1 MSTAGTILL
10 VAADGSFKQTV
21 HAALEADG
29 HTVADTAC
37 AIDALSL
44 YVRLSPDLV
53 LFDLELPGSDGLEAC
68 RTLVDRYGDDCAPVV
83 FFSTSATPM
92 DIAAGFGAGAM
103 DYLTKTSP
111 PDEVRARVQAYLRN
125 YVLLKQQKAM
135 AEQLARANAAKNRFI
150 GMAAHD
156 MRNPLVSIRGFAE
169 FLMDGTVGTMP
180 SVQLALV
187 SIIHGTSNLMIK
199 TLNELLD
206 VAAIEAGQLQLQ
218 VAAHSVTDLV
228 AKSVAQAKMEA
239 RKKRS
244 RIEFEPPATAPVLMI
259 DGDKLKQ
266 VVDNLLSN
274 AIKFSPAA
282 ATITVS
288 VEAENGGESCSFAV
302 RDQGPGMP
310 DAARSKLSK
319 AAVAAAADGASE
331 PDSAGLGLIIIRNI
345 IDAHRGTVA
354 VTNLPLGC
362 EVRVKLPTNVAQN
375 AAAAA

>member
-1 MSTAGTILL
+1 MSTAGTILI
-10 VAADGSFKQTV
+10 VAADGVFKQTV
-21 HAALEADG
+21 HDTLLADG
-29 HTVADTAC
+29 HVLVDAAS
-37 AIDALSL
+37 AADALDE
-44 YVRLSPDLV
+44 YVRAAPDLV
-53 LFDLELPGSDGLEAC
+53 LFDIELPGSDGLEAC
-68 RTLVDRYGDDCAPVV
+68 RTLVDQYAEDCAPVV
-83 FFSTSATPM
+83 FFSSTATPM
-92 DIAAGFGAGAM
+92 DIAAGFGAGAT

-180 SVQLALV
+180 AVQLALV
-187 SIIHGTSNLMIK
+187 TIIHGTSNLMIK

-218 VAAHSVTDLV
+218 VATHNLSELV
-228 AKSVAQAKMEA
+228 AKSVAQAKMDA
-239 RKKRS
+239 RKKRT
-244 RIEFEPPATAPVLMI
+244 RIEFEAPAATPALTI
-259 DGDKLKQ
+259 DADKLKQ

-282 ATITVS
+282 TVVTVTIDYATDGT
-288 VEAENGGESCSFAV
+288 SCSFSV

-310 DAARSKLSK
+310 AQVRRKVLKEPLAPE
-319 AAVAAAADGASE
+319 DGDTAEAS
-331 PDSAGLGLIIIRNI
+331 SAGLGLIIIRNI
-345 IDAHRGTVA
+345 IEAHQGRVA
-354 VTNLPLGC
+354 VTNFPTGGC
-362 EVRVKLPTNVAQN
+362 EVRVTLPLQTAQRQ
-375 AAAAA
+375 AA